1 MEDYGRRLVIDL
13 SFDRTLAKAVQAL
26 HDEGLDVV
34 NRFDVRDYVLRKLH
48 HDFRRY
54 VLLQAL
60 PSRLMLDAL
69 RQDLDVGTILPATVA
84 IYELADGETAVVA
97 SEPFGPVLSDH
108 AWRQAAPELATVADQ
123 ESEQVARALRRLQR
137 SAPRQESAVSG
148 GLAGF
153 TRFSGFSSSQGSKEP
168 RERRE
173 P

>member
-1 MEDYGRRLVIDL
+1 MDDYGRRLVVDL
-13 SFDRTLAKAVQAL
+13 SFDRALVETVQAL

-34 NRFDVRDYVLRKLH
+34 GRFDVRDYVLHRLH

-60 PSRLMLDAL
+60 PSRLMLEAL

-97 SEPFGPVLSDH
+97 SEPFAPVLSDY
-108 AWRQAAPELATVADQ
+108 AWRQAVPEMAAVGDQ
-123 ESEQVARALRRLQR
+123 ESQQVARALRRLQHL
-137 SAPRQESAVSG
+137 APRQESVES
-148 GLAGF
+148 AGF
-153 TRFSGFSSSQGSKEP
+153 TRFSGFSGSQGSEEP
-168 RERRE
+168 RELRE

>member
-1 MEDYGRRLVIDL
+1 MEDYGRRLIVDL
-13 SFDRTLAKAVQAL
+13 SFDRTVVEAVRAL

-34 NRFDVRDYVLRKLH
+34 GRFDVRDYVLHRLH

-60 PSRLMLDAL
+60 PSRLMLEAL

-97 SEPFGPVLSDH
+97 SEPFAPVLSDYG
-108 AWRQAAPELATVADQ
+108 WRQAAPEMATVADQ
-123 ESEQVARALRRLQR
+123 ESEQVARALTRLQHL
-137 SAPRQESAVSG
+137 APRQEPVASG
-148 GLAGF
+148 GFAGF
-153 TRFSGFSSSQGSKEP
+153 TPFSGFSSSQGSEEP
-168 RERRE
+168 RE